1 MEFKI
6 KRIGFKSV
14 FTFLLIVCL
23 TNVVLTSPLTMLG
36 LSTDASLFICTSFS
50 AAIAITVCAF
60 YVEKL
65 LKSKK
70 QMITCF
76 LLSLAACSIGTYFLI
91 FFN

>member
-1 MEFKI
+1 M

-23 TNVVLTSPLTMLG
+23 TNVIFSNPLTMLG
-36 LSTDASLFICTSFS
+36 LSTDTSLFICTSFS
-50 AAIAITVCAF
+50 AALAITVCAS

-76 LLSLAACSIGTYFLI
+76 FLSLVVCSAGTYFLI
-91 FFN
+91 FLN